1 MSKLC
6 ASMYRVSIIVF
17 VVVPALNSDV
27 STKKQEIKLFWRKA
41 TPNQL
46 LVSHSPPHFLPAS
59 TFQPYQFVL
68 TIWRMRRLPL
78 R

>member
-1 MSKLC
+1 
-6 ASMYRVSIIVF
+6 MYRVSIIVF

-46 LVSHSPPHFLPAS
+46 LVSHPPLVFHPHQLFSPTNL
-59 TFQPYQFVL
+59 Y
-68 TIWRMRRLPL
+68 
-78 R
+78 